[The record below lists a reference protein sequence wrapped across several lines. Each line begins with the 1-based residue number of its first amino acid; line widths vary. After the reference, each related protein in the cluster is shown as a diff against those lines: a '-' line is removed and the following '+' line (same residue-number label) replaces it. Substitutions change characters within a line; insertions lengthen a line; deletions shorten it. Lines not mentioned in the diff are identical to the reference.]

1 MSTIEFN
8 KLLVEYRNPL
18 KYFALSLTNDSDD
31 AQDLL
36 QDTMYKALLYRE
48 KFSESTNLKAWLYTI
63 MKNTFINN
71 YRRSKKTN
79 EIMESTK
86 EIMMSN
92 IRSNKSFES
101 PEALISQ
108 KDIKKEIDGLEN
120 DFKIPFQRFFDGYKY
135 KEIADEMDL
144 PIGTIKS
151 RIFLARKK
159 LSSQLKDFR

>member
-1 MSTIEFN
+1 
-8 KLLVEYRNPL
+8 
-18 KYFALSLTNDSDD
+18 
-31 AQDLL
+31 
-36 QDTMYKALLYRE
+36 
-48 KFSESTNLKAWLYTI
+48 

-86 EIMMSN
+86 ESLMSS

>member
-1 MSTIEFN
+1 
-8 KLLVEYRNPL
+8 
-18 KYFALSLTNDSDD
+18 
-31 AQDLL
+31 
-36 QDTMYKALLYRE
+36 
-48 KFSESTNLKAWLYTI
+48 
-63 MKNTFINN
+63 
-71 YRRSKKTN
+71 
-79 EIMESTK
+79 
-86 EIMMSN
+86 MSN

>member
-1 MSTIEFN
+1 
-8 KLLVEYRNPL
+8 
-18 KYFALSLTNDSDD
+18 
-31 AQDLL
+31 
-36 QDTMYKALLYRE
+36 
-48 KFSESTNLKAWLYTI
+48 

>member
-1 MSTIEFN
+1 
-8 KLLVEYRNPL
+8 
-18 KYFALSLTNDSDD
+18 
-31 AQDLL
+31 
-36 QDTMYKALLYRE
+36 
-48 KFSESTNLKAWLYTI
+48 

-86 EIMMSN
+86 ETLMSN